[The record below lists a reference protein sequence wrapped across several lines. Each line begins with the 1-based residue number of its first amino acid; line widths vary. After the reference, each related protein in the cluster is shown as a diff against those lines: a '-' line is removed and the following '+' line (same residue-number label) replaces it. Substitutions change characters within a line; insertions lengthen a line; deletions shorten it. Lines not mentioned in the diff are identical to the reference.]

1 MGIKIDRTG
10 EKGVNNFGSEM
21 VIVEYRGALDI
32 DVYFPKYDWIFKNAD
47 YGYIHLYGHIHEGRD
62 YIPFE
67 KYLDILRSRGIPN
80 RSYNVGCML
89 QYMNYTPRTLKEI
102 ECGYWELKKE
112 KNNGEEKNI

>member
-1 MGIKIDRTG
+1 MSGMTAAVIILLQVSAVMG
-10 EKGVNNFGSEM
+10 
-21 VIVEYRGALDI
+21 VIWFVMDKLLT
-32 DVYFPKYDWIFKNAD
+32 K
-47 YGYIHLYGHIHEGRD
+47 
-62 YIPFE
+62 PFE